1 MLDNPHNFPVDYE
14 WSLSSQVFSATP
26 VSGTIRPKSS
36 CQVSVKWTP
45 GSSACKAAQKQA
57 AIQSEAAAEK
67 PQAAA
72 AVAAAAAG
80 TGSQVQKLS
89 KTGSSSAGR
98 SGAAAKA
105 AAAATADGSQ
115 SPSKRT
121 AAAGSGLAAAA
132 ASGKAAA
139 AVADNKG
146 PSGAGS
152 TASIPT
158 NTSSIT
164 VELPAGMA
172 PLAPAAAS
180 AVGCQHTGYMT
191 LKLKGGGDVPPKKV
205 MLYGELPAS
214 LLKFAAKEINLG
226 PVPLFEQQTAL
237 VQIKSTGSTDAA
249 YRVSQNDFVGLLA
262 GFA

>member
-14 WSLSSQVFSATP
+14 WSLSSQVFSVTP
-26 VSGTIRPKSS
+26 VSGTIKPKSS

-45 GSSACKAAQKQA
+45 GFSACKAANKQA
-57 AIQSEAAAEK
+57 PVQPEALPAK

-72 AVAAAAAG
+72 STAAAG
-80 TGSQVQKLS
+80 AGSPARKLS
-89 KTGSSSAGR
+89 KSGSSSAGR

-105 AAAATADGSQ
+105 AAAAAVGGQ
-115 SPSKRT
+115 SPSKHTPADRT
-121 AAAGSGLAAAA
+121 ASSKAAAA
-132 ASGKAAA
+132 A
-139 AVADNKG
+139 ADSRG

-152 TASIPT
+152 SASIPT

-191 LKLKGGGDVPPKKV
+191 LNLKGGGDVPPKKV

-214 LLKFAAKEINLG
+214 LLKFATKEINLG

-237 VQIKSTGSTDAA
+237 VQIRNTGSTDAA
-249 YRVSQNDFVGLLA
+249 YRVSLLLA
-262 GFA
+262 IAQAGAC